1 MSRKLPD
8 NCPVCEEKM
17 EKGYVS
23 ASPGIYWSKRKITFK
38 RFFKGLR
45 WEALLKVPLAGWI
58 MSVNAEGYRC
68 PNCKIVIF
76 SYDEERDAK

>member
-1 MSRKLPD
+1 LSGKLPE

-23 ASPGIYWSKRKITFK
+23 ASPGIYWSKRKTAFK
-38 RFFKGLR
+38 RIFKGQR
-45 WEALLKVPLAGWI
+45 WEALLKGRFAMWI
-58 MSVNAEGYRC
+58 APVNAEAYRC

-76 SYDEERDAK
+76 TYDEKQNAK